1 MNIKL
6 EENKMSKIRV
16 TFHLSTKQLA
26 YGLQTI
32 RQLEPNYQ
40 LTSINNLV
48 KSIYLINNNTTDV
61 PANIIE
67 EINSFINKPAVKKV
81 TLSSLMNLKQQE
93 PNHEI

>member
-16 TFHLSTKQLA
+16 TFRLSTQQLA
-26 YGLQTI
+26 RGLQTI

-48 KSIYLINNNTTDV
+48 KSIYLIDNNTTDV

-67 EINSFINKPAVKKV
+67 EINSFINKPAVKKI
-81 TLSSLMNLKQQE
+81 TLSELITLKKQE
-93 PNHEI
+93 SNHD